1 MRIAVLNELKNSLDD
16 LEISFSDLSAD
27 NSVEYFQDTAELYKT
42 LDTGWSFEVLVWV
55 ITSVSD
61 QQQRELREMI
71 RACPGMQI
79 IFISSFVV
87 VPMEEMAQS
96 SLYFISLQ
104 KPAEYF
110 REALELAIQ
119 RRETRSANVLS
130 IGWNK
135 IRYFIPYAD
144 ILYCERVHRITLIHT
159 PKEIFRTAMK
169 LAELEEQLPSYFE
182 SCHKSYI
189 VNLRY
194 IQQVSQTELHLKDGT
209 VIPISRSKTA
219 EFTHNY
225 EQYLGCG
232 RKN

>member
-16 LEISFSDLSAD
+16 LGISFSDLSVD
-27 NSVEYFQDTAELYKT
+27 NSIEYFQNPADVQKT
-42 LDTGWSFEVLVWV
+42 LNSGWNYEVLVWV
-55 ITSVSD
+55 VPRVSD
-61 QQQRELREMI
+61 QQQSELHEMI
-71 RACPGMQI
+71 RTSPGMQI

-87 VPMEEMAQS
+87 VPMEEMSQA

-110 REALELAIQ
+110 REALELALQ
-119 RRETRSANVLS
+119 RRDARSASVLS

-159 PKEIFRTAMK
+159 PRETFRTTLK
-169 LAELEEQLPSYFE
+169 LTELEQELPAYFC

-189 VNLRY
+189 VNFRY
-194 IQQVSQTELHLKDGT
+194 IQQVSQAELRLKDGT

-219 EFTHNY
+219 DFTHAY
-225 EQYLGCG
+225 EHFLGCG
-232 RKN
+232 R